1 MVLKITNDK
10 WENNDIE
17 VIVDSVNAL
26 WLNEKNMEEKLG
38 HKNLPVAVAHK
49 FPRRGELSTKRKKV
63 LAHKIKNR
71 YCSRLDQ
78 IIILI

>member
-38 HKNLPVAVAHK
+38 HKNLPVAVAHTI
-49 FPRRGELSTKRKKV
+49 STPWRTF
-63 LAHKIKNR
+63 
-71 YCSRLDQ
+71 YET
-78 IIILI
+78 